1 MSHYRRR
8 AGLCAPLFL
17 AVSLRIMMGMALLQF
32 ALPIHAQAPAPLPSV
47 STPSTNLVLL
57 PDRGN
62 VTILKLDDQLR
73 VGQPIADGQ
82 ALTFTSSDFING
94 VYADYTASGP
104 GATAQMK
111 EILNKVKSGQKVL
124 IEEVKVQAPDGVR
137 KISGCILKIK

>member
-17 AVSLRIMMGMALLQF
+17 AVSLRVMMGMALLQF

-47 STPSTNLVLL
+47 STPSTNLILL

-73 VGQPIADGQ
+73 VGKPIVDGQ
-82 ALTFTSSDFING
+82 ALTFTSSDSI
-94 VYADYTASGP
+94 
-104 GATAQMK
+104 
-111 EILNKVKSGQKVL
+111 
-124 IEEVKVQAPDGVR
+124 DGVVER
-137 KISGCILKIK
+137 DMHLKMCMRHCEKACAYARNTLNTEKYAHNR